1 MFCHNT
7 PHISPPAF
15 SSLHCS
21 LPTDTTSGGCGTM
34 FNHKNTPSAFLK
46 KKDGDQ
52 RSFLPYVRP
61 ADIKRNVVKESVD
74 TERKSSCSPSIP
86 ARSDKPK
93 WEKINTNTD
102 GAEEKSDCSLKLT
115 KISEGPEQKVPD
127 EHVEDS
133 GPVYDYRSVCV
144 STRWCWADIFTTVNT
159 THPQGTDTTQY
170 SASVRPTSKIFATF
184 DHFKSS
190 A

>member
-1 MFCHNT
+1 
-7 PHISPPAF
+7 
-15 SSLHCS
+15 
-21 LPTDTTSGGCGTM
+21 M

-61 ADIKRNVVKESVD
+61 ADTKRNVVKESVD
-74 TERKSSCSPSIP
+74 TERKSSCSPSNT

-102 GAEEKSDCSLKLT
+102 GAEEKSAICSD
-115 KISEGPEQKVPD
+115 QKVPD
-127 EHVEDS
+127 EHGEDS

-144 STRWCWADIFTTVNT
+144 STRWCWADIFTTINT
-159 THPQGTDTTQY
+159 TQQQGTDTTQY
-170 SASVRPTSKIFATF
+170 SASVRPTGKIFTTY
-184 DHFKSS
+184 DQFKSS